1 VRGGEPELNEP
12 VGTAPE
18 SERRQVRGRRLTDKQ
33 TLVLQLVAEG
43 LENKEIAHRMGLS
56 EQAVKEHV
64 SALLHRLA
72 VRNRAALAEIAT
84 EIKIAGTMQLRPEW
98 LSYIYQQSPVASA
111 VVRGPDH
118 IFVSAND
125 AYRRAA
131 GVEEIVG
138 LRIVDVFPHPNPR
151 AMALLA
157 EALATGQ
164 PKVAHEMPGQWIRNG
179 TRGEGYVDVVFQPLP
194 GTDGGI
200 TISGVD
206 VTEQVLARRS
216 LAELSAEQLALLDLV
231 PNGIVVIDRSG
242 AVMKVNR
249 AAQALLGG
257 GPFKDVNSESAKPY
271 RLRDG
276 VTGRD
281 LPAIEHELARALA
294 GQTLRDVRI
303 RLFLP
308 ALGRDALIRI
318 DADPLRAADGTVRAV
333 VTAITEVVEH
343 TTPG

>member
-1 VRGGEPELNEP
+1 LNDP
-12 VGTAPE
+12 AGIPPE
-18 SERRQVRGRRLTDKQ
+18 SERRQIRGRRLTDKQ
-33 TLVLQLVAEG
+33 TVVLELVAEG

-118 IFVSAND
+118 VYVSAND

-131 GVEEIVG
+131 GVEELVG
-138 LRIVDVFPHPNPR
+138 LRIIDVFPQASPR
-151 AMALLA
+151 AMALLDQ
-157 EALATGQ
+157 ALATGETV
-164 PKVAHEMPGQWIRNG
+164 VAHEIPGHWIRDG
-179 TRGEGYVDVVFQPLP
+179 KMSEGYIDVVFQPLP

-200 TISGVD
+200 SISGVD
-206 VTEQVLARRS
+206 VTEQVLARQS
-216 LAELSAEQLALLDLV
+216 LAELSAEQLALFDLV
-231 PNGIVVIDRSG
+231 PSGIVVIDRTG
-242 AVMKVNR
+242 VVVKVNR
-249 AAQALLGG
+249 AAQLLLGG
-257 GPFKDVNSESAKPY
+257 GPFKVVSSESAKPY
-271 RLRDG
+271 RLRDA

-281 LPAIEHELARALA
+281 LPAIEQALARALE
-294 GQTLRDVRI
+294 GQPLRDLRI

-308 ALGRDALIRI
+308 ALGREAHVRI
-318 DADPLRAADGTVRAV
+318 DADPLRAADGAVRGIVA
-333 VTAITEVVEH
+333 TITEVVEH
-343 TTPG
+343 PAPG

>member
-1 VRGGEPELNEP
+1 LNERP
-12 VGTAPE
+12 ETPE
-18 SERRQVRGRRLTDKQ
+18 SDRRVGGRRLTDRQ
-33 TLVLQLVAEG
+33 TLILELVASG

-98 LSYIYQQSPVASA
+98 LGYIYQQSPVASA

-118 IFVSAND
+118 IYVSAND

-131 GVEEIVG
+131 GVEELAGRRMI
-138 LRIVDVFPHPNPR
+138 DVFPQANPR

-157 EALATGQ
+157 EALTTGQ
-164 PKVAHEMPGQWIRNG
+164 PKVAHEMAGHWIRDG
-179 TRGEGYVDVVFQPLP
+179 KMGEGYVDVVFQPLP

-200 TISGVD
+200 SISGVD
-206 VTEQVLARRS
+206 VTEQVLARQS

-231 PNGIVVIDRSG
+231 PSGIVVIDPAG
-242 AVMKVNR
+242 AVVKVNR
-249 AAQALLGG
+249 AAQELLGS
-257 GPFKDVNSESAKPY
+257 GPFKEVSTASAKPY
-271 RLRDG
+271 RLRDAA
-276 VTGRD
+276 TGRD
-281 LPAIEHELARALA
+281 LPAIEQGLARALE
-294 GQTLRDVRI
+294 GEPLRDLRI
-303 RLFLP
+303 RMFLP
-308 ALGRDALIRI
+308 ALGRDASVRI
-318 DADPLRAADGTVRAV
+318 DAEPLRTADGTVRAV

-343 TTPG
+343 SPQA

>member
-1 VRGGEPELNEP
+1 LNER
-12 VGTAPE
+12 VGAQPPDT
-18 SERRQVRGRRLTDKQ
+18 ERRQVRGRRLTDKQ
-33 TLVLQLVAEG
+33 TLVLELVAEG

-118 IFVSAND
+118 IYVSAND

-131 GVEEIVG
+131 GVEKLVG
-138 LRIVDVFPHPNPR
+138 LRMIDVFPQTSPR
-151 AMALLA
+151 ALALLA

-164 PKVAHEMPGQWIRNG
+164 PKVAHEMPGHWIRDG
-179 TRGEGYVDVVFQPLP
+179 KMGEGYVDIVIQPLP
-194 GTDGGI
+194 GTDGAI
-200 TISGVD
+200 SISGVD
-206 VTEQVLARRS
+206 VTEQVHARQS

-231 PNGIVVIDRSG
+231 PSGIVVIDRGG
-242 AVMKVNR
+242 AVVKVNR
-249 AAQALLGG
+249 AAQTLFGD
-257 GPFKDVNSESAKPY
+257 GPIPNVASEGMKPY
-271 RLRDG
+271 RLRDAM
-276 VTGRD
+276 TGGD
-281 LPAIEHELARALA
+281 LFPEQVLARALE
-294 GQTLRDVRI
+294 GEVRGLRI

-308 ALGRDALIRI
+308 VLGREASVRVDAK
-318 DADPLRAADGTVRAV
+318 PLRAADGTVRAV

-343 TTPG
+343 TPI